1 MSDANL
7 EMGRILEQIKR
18 GALDPE
24 QGYTLIKQLKSQA
37 AEEANTGT
45 RQTGEGAGPGSGG
58 DRSLQ
63 DYTVQ
68 YLKGLLSQVTGLE
81 AERINAGQ
89 SLEEYGVDSVAIM
102 EINGLLDKDF
112 PNLPKTLM
120 FEYGNLAELAGYFVQ
135 HQRGLLEAHAGYRHI
150 RQYLEQTE
158 KPAVPTAAS
167 ARVQDKPVET
177 VAPKKYRSF
186 SAPSKDR
193 NNDEKRIPSR
203 IEPQAVQQEH
213 PAKDGG
219 IAVIGISGAF
229 PGARNLDEFWS
240 NLKHGVDS
248 ISEIPPQRWD
258 HSRYYDPERGK
269 KGKVYSK
276 WGGFI
281 DEYNCFDP
289 LFFQLT
295 PRDAEQLDPQE
306 RLFLECAH
314 SAIEDGGYTRQS
326 LWNSKTGVFVGVM
339 YGHYQMYGAEETVKG
354 NTLALSSSYA
364 SIANRVS
371 YFFNW
376 SGPSIA
382 LDTMCSSSLTALHLA
397 CESIYRG
404 DSEIAVAGGVN
415 VTIHPDKYLFLCNQ
429 RFASSEGKCRAFGSG
444 GDGYVPGEGVGAL
457 LLKPLAKAVEDGDHI
472 YGVIRASSINHGGKT
487 NGYTVPNPNAQSDI
501 IAEALHKS
509 GIHPRAISYIEAH
522 GTGTALGDPI
532 EISGLTKAFRLQTTE
547 NQYCAIGSVK
557 SNVGHLESAAGVV
570 SIIKVLLQ
578 MKHKQLVPSLHSEVL
593 NPNINFE
600 ETPFYVQRSLGEWK
614 PTVLEEEG
622 QTREYPRYAAVS
634 SFGAGGTNVHVILEE
649 HRKQGSLVS
658 AHYSDNTGGPHIF
671 ILSAKSK
678 DRLKAYAKHILDYLD
693 RTIRPES
700 VPEEAGSSTLKRY
713 VVADITAALLQSAL
727 LPAHISAQ
735 EAIDEY
741 GLSKEELMT
750 AADTLYEAYP
760 VRLPISLW
768 TGSTTIDEIAAYL
781 LEQLGS
787 SAIAARHGR
796 SADSS
801 EAPEPA
807 GGIISADGAAS
818 ADGFRLEDLIYTLQT
833 GRVSMEERLA
843 IVVSGT
849 QELREKLGRFLAGDR
864 KVSGVYAGNV
874 SSGSEIQDVFTK
886 SEEGE
891 AFLVSLVQ
899 SGRLSQL
906 SRLWTSGVN
915 FNWQLLYPQS
925 KPCRISLPTY
935 PFDRTRYWYSS
946 AQDAT
951 AVYNSSKPAVLAA
964 VIDSNESVFEEQCY
978 KKSLSAADAY
988 LHDHVIQGRMVLP
1001 GVVYLEMAWRAGLL
1015 ASREWRV
1022 QSLTDVKWRRRLELP
1037 ENAASLDVYVGLA
1050 AQEEAI
1056 EASIYSLNG
1065 NGLRVLYCTCTVN
1078 YSELEPAE
1086 PFTPDTEAETADIA
1100 RMVQT
1105 SSRTTEGED
1114 CYALFADHGM
1124 NYGMNLRPIE
1134 AVYTGVY
1141 GTLAKLVLP
1150 ASTQMPLHEYILH
1163 PAFADG
1169 AMQTALYSVISG
1181 QQQTGTFVPSALQA
1195 VEVYRP
1201 LTPVSYCLAAPAPA
1215 SGQEQG
1221 MQFDLLLL
1229 NSSGLPAVRFSCLS
1243 GRDLTPG
1250 MQSNIAAPAEITSSA
1265 ASVLL
1270 DELLNKLL
1278 AGEAGI
1284 DEVERILEGS

>member
-978 KKSLSAADAY
+978 KKA
-988 LHDHVIQGRMVLP
+988 
-1001 GVVYLEMAWRAGLL
+1001 
-1015 ASREWRV
+1015 
-1022 QSLTDVKWRRRLELP
+1022 
-1037 ENAASLDVYVGLA
+1037 
-1050 AQEEAI
+1050 
-1056 EASIYSLNG
+1056 
-1065 NGLRVLYCTCTVN
+1065 
-1078 YSELEPAE
+1078 
-1086 PFTPDTEAETADIA
+1086 
-1100 RMVQT
+1100 
-1105 SSRTTEGED
+1105 
-1114 CYALFADHGM
+1114 
-1124 NYGMNLRPIE
+1124 
-1134 AVYTGVY
+1134 
-1141 GTLAKLVLP
+1141 
-1150 ASTQMPLHEYILH
+1150 
-1163 PAFADG
+1163 
-1169 AMQTALYSVISG
+1169 
-1181 QQQTGTFVPSALQA
+1181 
-1195 VEVYRP
+1195 
-1201 LTPVSYCLAAPAPA
+1201 
-1215 SGQEQG
+1215 
-1221 MQFDLLLL
+1221 
-1229 NSSGLPAVRFSCLS
+1229 
-1243 GRDLTPG
+1243 
-1250 MQSNIAAPAEITSSA
+1250 
-1265 ASVLL
+1265 
-1270 DELLNKLL
+1270 
-1278 AGEAGI
+1278 
-1284 DEVERILEGS
+1284 